1 MILFVIIYNFCGVGN
16 IDDEKI
22 KIIVDFD
29 FIVEI
34 LKKKKIIVY
43 FICIY
48 DNFFIIYLKC
58 LFFLVMLIWMEI
70 LIGLG

>member
-1 MILFVIIYNFCGVGN
+1 MIVFVIIYNFCGVGN

-34 LKKKKIIVY
+34 LKKKIIVY
-43 FICIY
+43 FIFIY
-48 DNFFIIYLKC
+48 DNFLIIYLKC